1 MDFLHSVLENNNSPI
16 IIAFVLG
23 LMTAISPCPMAT
35 NITAIAYTSK
45 DIENRKQVFYNG
57 LIYTFGRIIGYFSL
71 AFIIYL
77 GFSKYQVSKIFE
89 QHGEKYLG
97 FILLV
102 FGIIMLDFISLRIPF
117 ISKLNQKLTSPRK
130 AVSFWSVLIMGI
142 LFALAF
148 CPYSGVIY
156 FGMLIPLTTEQG
168 LFLPVIFA
176 ITTALPVIIISYLI
190 AFTVS
195 GVGNFYNKIKV
206 FEKWFRRI
214 IAIVFIA
221 SGLYFIYIFYF

>member
-1 MDFLHSVLENNNSPI
+1 MDFLHSVLENTNSPF
-16 IIAFVLG
+16 IIALVLG
-23 LMTAISPCPMAT
+23 LMTAFSPCPMAT

-89 QHGEKYLG
+89 QQGEKYLG

-156 FGMLIPLTTEQG
+156 FGMLIPLTAEHG

-195 GVGNFYNKIKV
+195 GVGNFYNKMKV
-206 FEKWFRRI
+206 FEKWFRRVIAGIFI
-214 IAIVFIA
+214 I